1 MRIYYDRD
9 ADVNLIKARNVC
21 IVGYGSQGRAHALNL
36 KDSGVKDVVVG
47 LRSGSQSAKKAEA
60 DGFRVLAVSDA
71 AKSADL
77 MMMCTPDELQADIWR
92 NEIDGQIRDGS
103 AIAFAHGLNVHFNLI
118 ELRQSLDV
126 VMIAP
131 GPGYTVRSEYQRG
144 GGVPCLTPFTRTP
157 RAMRMIWRCPMPRRL
172 AAAARASSRRPSRK
186 CETDLFGEQ
195 TVPCGGLVEADPGR
209 LRDLGRGRLRPEMAL
224 FRMPPRGQADRRPD
238 L

>member
-1 MRIYYDRD
+1 MRVYYDRD

-36 KDSGVKDVVVG
+36 KDSGVKDVVVA

-118 ELRQSLDV
+118 EPRQSLDV

-131 GPGYTVRSEYQRG
+131 KGPGHTVRSEYQ
-144 GGVPCLTPFTRTP
+144 TRRR
-157 RAMRMIWRCPMPRRL
+157 RALPDRH
-172 AAAARASSRRPSRK
+172 S
-186 CETDLFGEQ
+186 
-195 TVPCGGLVEADPGR
+195 PGR
-209 LRDLGRGRLRPEMAL
+209 L
-224 FRMPPRGQADRRPD
+224 GQCA
-238 L
+238 